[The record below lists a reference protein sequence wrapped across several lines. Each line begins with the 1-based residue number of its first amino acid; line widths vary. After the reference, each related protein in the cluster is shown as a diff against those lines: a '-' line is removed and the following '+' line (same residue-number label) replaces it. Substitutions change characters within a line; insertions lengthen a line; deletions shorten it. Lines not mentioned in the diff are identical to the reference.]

1 MHEKRGCC
9 AVWWIRNRISDVTVL
24 LKVPLRCFELRF
36 FDAKDDVPPIRALA
50 SARRAWLAALRYRVT
65 LKRPWRGG
73 GDPIA
78 VAGGD

>member
-1 MHEKRGCC
+1 M
-9 AVWWIRNRISDVTVL
+9 WWIRNRISDVTVL
-24 LKVPLRCFELRF
+24 LKVPLWSSEPRI
-36 FDAKDDVPPIRALA
+36 FDGKDDVSPIRALA